1 GSWVEAQRFF
11 MEYTLDPWK
20 AIHDLSGLI
29 GGFFR
34 DSQWLSQNSNV
45 KQFLRHDMQVTLMV
59 DDLLGHKA
67 MCCLDTA
74 FRIVSCDVKVLIF
87 CTSRVA
93 LHYGIRTMYGQCY
106 QIVDVDAAAR
116 LISFYILTK

>member
-1 GSWVEAQRFF
+1 

-29 GGFFR
+29 SGFFR

-45 KQFLRHDMQVTLMV
+45 TQFLRHDMQVTLMV

-67 MCCLDTA
+67 MCSLDTA
-74 FRIVSCDVKVLIF
+74 FRIVSGDAKVRIS
-87 CTSRVA
+87 CTTRAA
-93 LHYGIRTMYGQCY
+93 LHMGTRTTHGQHY
-106 QIVDVDAAAR
+106 QITDFHAAYSRPNFDHFSKR
-116 LISFYILTK
+116 LMANDQVI